1 MCQRRINQG
10 RSRNGVM
17 DPASIASTMVG
28 MQAGQTQLALA
39 QSMMKTNANQESA
52 MAQML
57 ASAAQGA
64 SRASL
69 PPGVGGNLDIA
80 A

>member
-1 MCQRRINQG
+1 
-10 RSRNGVM
+10 M
-17 DPASIASTMVG
+17 DPASIASAMVG
-28 MQAGQTQLALA
+28 MQAGQTQLALS
-39 QSMMKTNANQESA
+39 QSMMKINANQESA

-64 SRASL
+64 SQASL